1 MKKRT
6 MDRKQSKDLNGSL
19 LNSGHNFRNGTTN
32 GKIVADKGEFDDLI
46 SALRTGDVF
55 GEDSIAK
62 IKRSRRA
69 RHSPPK
75 IDRDDSR
82 ERILNSV
89 RP

>member
-1 MKKRT
+1 
-6 MDRKQSKDLNGSL
+6 MDRKQSKEMNGSL
-19 LNSGHNFRNGTTN
+19 LNSGHLRNGVAN
-32 GKIVADKGEFDDLI
+32 GKIAADKGEFDDLI

-62 IKRSRRA
+62 IKRSRRS

-75 IDRDDSR
+75 INRDDSR